1 MSGPVTERIQKLFFE
16 ITSGE
21 REAPGDWLTF
31 VSEQKAAAAA
41 SDRNGHNA
49 AEARKAAA
57 QTPEPSPARDSIHVT
72 LTE

>member
-1 MSGPVTERIQKLFFE
+1 QKLFFE

-31 VSEQKAAAAA
+31 VNEQKAA
-41 SDRNGHNA
+41 DPGRNGHHA
-49 AEARKAAA
+49 AQSQEVSKAATQSSA
-57 QTPEPSPARDSIHVT
+57 GEPRSGIHVT

>member
-1 MSGPVTERIQKLFFE
+1 VQKLFFE

-31 VSEQKAAAAA
+31 VNERKASAAA
-41 SDRNGHNA
+41 SPAESNGHNA
-49 AEARKAAA
+49 AQARPAKNA
-57 QTPEPSPARDSIHVT
+57 QAPGARDAIHVT